1 MNQERKV
8 HLEAKVMNKIK
19 DGKINLRSRYIFLA
33 KKLGLGG
40 GLTLSLILAALFL
53 NLAFFSM
60 KTSGSLEFL
69 SFGRI
74 GILAFL
80 ESFPY
85 LWILI
90 GLAFFTIASAILS
103 RYDLSYKKP
112 FKVILSV
119 LIVLIFIAGIVLAI
133 SGLNEAMEERVAEGK
148 VPLLQSFYRRRQV
161 WKNGLVGEVIETR
174 SSGLLIETEEGKKV
188 FVELTEST
196 LLPMGSDFKIGDC
209 IRTVGRWDGE
219 DFRASA
225 LQPTNKGR
233 RLMRGVTKGKGKGK
247 GKAESGPL

>member
-8 HLEAKVMNKIK
+8 HLEAKVMKKIK

-133 SGLNEAMEERVAEGK
+133 SGLNEAMEEKITQGK
-148 VPLLQSFYRRRQV
+148 VPLLQSFYRRREI
-161 WKNGLVGEVIETR
+161 WKNGLVGTAMEIKRDGIVVETSEKAR
-174 SSGLLIETEEGKKV
+174 V
-188 FVELTEST
+188 FIELTEDT
-196 LLPMGSDFKIGDC
+196 LLPDGPDFKIGDR
-209 IRTVGRWDGE
+209 IRAVGEWDGE
-219 DFRASA
+219 DFHAYA
-225 LQPTNKGR
+225 LRLTNKGKR
-233 RLMRGVTKGKGKGK
+233 IMRGTGG
-247 GKAESGPL
+247 GKAKNSFE

>member
-8 HLEAKVMNKIK
+8 HLETKVMKKIK
-19 DGKINLRSRYIFLA
+19 DEKINFRSRYIFLA

-60 KTSGSLEFL
+60 RVSGSLEFL

-85 LWILI
+85 HWILI
-90 GLAFFTIASAILS
+90 ELAFFTIASAILS

-112 FKVILSV
+112 FKLILSV
-119 LIVLIFIAGIVLAI
+119 LIVLILIAGIVLAI
-133 SGLNEAMEERVAEGK
+133 SGLNEAMEEKVAQGK
-148 VPLLQSFYRRRQV
+148 LPLLQSFYRRRQV
-161 WKNGLVGEVIETR
+161 WKNGLVGTITEIKREGIVIET
-174 SSGLLIETEEGKKV
+174 SEKKRV
-188 FVELTEST
+188 FIELTKDT
-196 LLPMGSDFKIGDC
+196 LLPGGPDFKIGDR
-209 IRTVGRWDGE
+209 IRAVGEWDGE

-233 RLMRGVTKGKGKGK
+233 RLMGGVTKGN
-247 GKAESGPL
+247 GKAEPGPLRTHQ

>member
-8 HLEAKVMNKIK
+8 HLEAKVMKKIK

-112 FKVILSV
+112 FKVSFQFLLYSSLS
-119 LIVLIFIAGIVLAI
+119 
-133 SGLNEAMEERVAEGK
+133 
-148 VPLLQSFYRRRQV
+148 
-161 WKNGLVGEVIETR
+161 LV
-174 SSGLLIETEEGKKV
+174 SS
-188 FVELTEST
+188 
-196 LLPMGSDFKIGDC
+196 
-209 IRTVGRWDGE
+209 
-219 DFRASA
+219 
-225 LQPTNKGR
+225 
-233 RLMRGVTKGKGKGK
+233 
-247 GKAESGPL
+247 

>member
-8 HLEAKVMNKIK
+8 HLEAKVMKKIK

-85 LWILI
+85 HWILI
-90 GLAFFTIASAILS
+90 GLVFFTIASAILS

-119 LIVLIFIAGIVLAI
+119 LIILIFIAGIVLAI
-133 SGLNEAMEERVAEGK
+133 SGLNEAMEEKVAQGK
-148 VPLLQSFYRRRQV
+148 IPLLRSFYRRREI
-161 WKNGLVGEVIETR
+161 WKNGLVGTIMEIKRDGIVIET
-174 SSGLLIETEEGKKV
+174 SEKKEV
-188 FVELTEST
+188 FIELTEDT
-196 LLPMGSDFKIGDC
+196 LLPDGLDCKIGDR
-209 IRTVGRWDGE
+209 IRAVGEWSKE
-219 DFRASA
+219 NFQAHA
-225 LQPTNKGR
+225 L
-233 RLMRGVTKGKGKGK
+233 RLTDKGKGIMRGTGG
-247 GKAESGPL
+247 GKAKNSFK

>member
-1 MNQERKV
+1 MKRDKGID
-8 HLEAKVMNKIK
+8 LEAKVMNKIK

-60 KTSGSLEFL
+60 RTSGSLEFL

-85 LWILI
+85 HWILI

-112 FKVILSV
+112 FKVVLSV
-119 LIVLIFIAGIVLAI
+119 LIVFIFIAGIALAI

-148 VPLLQSFYRRRQV
+148 VPLLRSFYRRRQI
-161 WKNGLVGEVIETR
+161 WKNGLAGEVIETR
-174 SSGLLIETEEGKKV
+174 SSGLLVETEEGRRV
-188 FVELTEST
+188 FIELTEST

-209 IRTVGRWDGE
+209 IRTVGRWDEE

-225 LQPTNKGR
+225 LKPTNKGR
-233 RLMRGVTKGKGKGK
+233 RLMRGVTKGKGKT
-247 GKAESGPL
+247 

>member
-8 HLEAKVMNKIK
+8 HLQAKVMKEIK
-19 DGKINLRSRYIFLA
+19 DGKINFRSRYIFLA

-69 SFGRI
+69 SFGRV
-74 GILAFL
+74 GIRAFL

-119 LIVLIFIAGIVLAI
+119 LIVLILIAGIALAI
-133 SGLNEAMEERVAEGK
+133 SGLNEAMEERVAQGK
-148 VPLLQSFYRRRQV
+148 VPLLQSFYRRREI
-161 WKNGLVGEVIETR
+161 WKNGLVGTAMEIKKDGIVIET
-174 SSGLLIETEEGKKV
+174 SEKKKV
-188 FVELTEST
+188 FIELTEDT
-196 LLPMGSDFKIGDC
+196 LLPGGPDFKIGDR
-209 IRTVGRWDGE
+209 IRAVGEWHKE
-219 DFRASA
+219 NFQAYA
-225 LQPTNKGR
+225 L
-233 RLMRGVTKGKGKGK
+233 RLTDKGKGTMRGTGR
-247 GKAESGPL
+247 GKAKNSFK

>member
-8 HLEAKVMNKIK
+8 HLETKVMKKIK
-19 DGKINLRSRYIFLA
+19 DEKINFRSRYIFLA

-60 KTSGSLEFL
+60 RVSGSLEFL

-85 LWILI
+85 HWILI

-112 FKVILSV
+112 FKLILSV
-119 LIVLIFIAGIVLAI
+119 LIVLILIAGIALAI
-133 SGLNEAMEERVAEGK
+133 SGLNEAMEEKVAQGK
-148 VPLLQSFYRRRQV
+148 VPLLQSFYRRREI
-161 WKNGLVGEVIETR
+161 WKNGLVGTAMEIKKDGIVIET
-174 SSGLLIETEEGKKV
+174 SEKKRV
-188 FVELTEST
+188 FIELTEDT
-196 LLPMGSDFKIGDC
+196 LLPDGPDFKIGDR
-209 IRTVGRWDGE
+209 IRAVGEWSKE
-219 DFRASA
+219 NFQAHA
-225 LQPTNKGR
+225 LRFTNKGKR
-233 RLMRGVTKGKGKGK
+233 IMKGTGG
-247 GKAESGPL
+247 GKANNSFK